1 MPKPKQTQPRRK
13 SLYRVKNWPDY
24 EQALLKRS
32 SLTFWLP
39 QDLAKSWRYAGA
51 KQRGHP
57 FAYSHQAIELLLT
70 FKELFHLTHRGAEG
84 FMRSLLGMLQI
95 QLAVPDHS
103 TLSRRSR
110 HLRVTLPRT
119 VSGPLHL
126 VLDSTGLKVFG
137 EGEWKVRKF
146 GYSRHRTWRKLHV
159 GLEPESGEIQAV
171 ALTTN
176 SLSDAATAE
185 VLLAQIGADL
195 LSCTAD
201 GAYDKRR
208 VYQALQGHSPGV
220 RILIPPRHD
229 AHIWQHGNSKEERL
243 KRDENLRY
251 IRQHG
256 RRQWKQQGGYHR
268 RSLAETLMFR
278 LKMIFGERL
287 SARCLD
293 AQITQ
298 ALIRCRALNQMTH
311 LAMPQSYPV
320 A

>member
-13 SLYRVKNWPDY
+13 SLYRVKNWPEY
-24 EQALLKRS
+24 EQALRKRS
-32 SLTFWLP
+32 SLTFWWP
-39 QDLAKSWRYAGA
+39 QDMAKNWRYAGA
-51 KQRGHP
+51 KQRGRP
-57 FAYSHQAIELLLT
+57 LAYSDQAIELVLT

-84 FMRSLLGMLQI
+84 FMRSLLGLLKI
-95 QLAVPDHS
+95 HVAVPDHS

-110 HLRVTLPRT
+110 CLRVKLPRT

-146 GYSRHRTWRKLHV
+146 GYARHRTWRKLHV
-159 GLEPESGEIQAV
+159 GLDPDSGEIQAV

-185 VLLAQIGADL
+185 GLLAQIEAHL

-208 VYQALQGHSPGV
+208 VYQALQRHSPGV
-220 RILIPPRHD
+220 RMLIPPRQD
-229 AHIWQHGNSKEERL
+229 AHIWQHGNSKQVRL
-243 KRDENLRY
+243 QRDENLRY

-256 RRQWKQQGGYHR
+256 RRQWKRKCGYHK
-268 RSLAETLMFR
+268 RSLAENLMFR
-278 LKMIFGERL
+278 LKTIFGDRL
-287 SARCLD
+287 SARRLD
-293 AQITQ
+293 TQVTQ

-311 LAMPQSYPV
+311 LAMPHSYPV